1 MSRKDLTRYNLL
13 AVGAIAAPMLLVGLG
28 PNVIGAGPGL
38 SLALGHK
45 PGDGGTDAAI
55 TKHTVNEPKR
65 QLAMNRV
72 AALRGGAI
80 AATPFRPEPVAVKP
94 VVEAAPAEPAAEPA
108 PLAKPDVVVKM
119 IMRGGAGA
127 GGSGGSAARALIGG
141 KICTEGDGVGDGWTI
156 QSIDAEARS
165 VTFASSDG
173 QTYTVNLK

>member
-45 PGDGGTDAAI
+45 PGDGGTDTGLA
-55 TKHTVNEPKR
+55 KHAVNEPKR
-65 QLAMNRV
+65 QMAMNRV

-94 VVEAAPAEPAAEPA
+94 VVETAPAEPVAEPA
-108 PLAKPDVVVKM
+108 PLARPDVVVKM
-119 IMRGGAGA
+119 IMRGGGT
-127 GGSGGSAARALIGG
+127 GSAAARALIGG

-173 QTYTVNLK
+173 QSYTVNLK